1 MILLLLLQAET
12 DRLANEIHRKKEKEM
27 QELHEEKAKMVTS
40 LISMHESD
48 CIKTE
53 FFSLTF
59 VSVSLRSACFCNY
72 FGSYP
77 LPQTAVG
84 R

>member
-53 FFSLTF
+53 FF
-59 VSVSLRSACFCNY
+59 
-72 FGSYP
+72 P
-77 LPQTAVG
+77 LPLFLFRCVQLASAIISVHILYLKLL
-84 R
+84 